1 MDSSDEIFEEI
12 ASEIIKEEVDATA
25 SEFDLTMEIEFHRMN
40 DVVIDVDI
48 DVKRLLVPLLL
59 IQRTILKNNEKEI
72 RLVAYGS
79 GQPKLEVKFSKRC
92 FHSIAH
98 CAQVIKLLLNY
109 YEEIAF
115 KGPDFNI
122 DLFSGRDILR
132 TGLYMFDERHKLTL
146 KNISHKK
153 KNFTMLSYEI
163 CKMLFDKKDY
173 EQKLSEHYQ
182 RDFEEFIF
190 RKAISKMLPFTRS
203 SEFIREEDND
213 ASWARNAYVYSLAKD
228 KYLSL
233 ERDDILHHSNI
244 MSSELQLLKRLKRE
258 NQFKS
263 RGFIYEEI
271 GMAQLLSKV
280 FFFKNDICIV
290 TCVWLHSKKTKK
302 NGKRS
307 NSEMGVQ

>member
-40 DVVIDVDI
+40 NVVIDV

-72 RLVAYGS
+72 RLLAYGS

-109 YEEIAF
+109 YEEILF

-190 RKAISKMLPFTRS
+190 RKAVSKVLPFSRNLD
-203 SEFIREEDND
+203 FIREEDND
-213 ASWARNAYVYSLAKD
+213 SSWSRNAYVYSLARD

-233 ERDDILHHSNI
+233 DRDDILHHSGI
-244 MSSELQLLKRLKRE
+244 SSSELMLLNRLKRE
-258 NQFKS
+258 NQFNS
-263 RGFIYEEI
+263 RGFIYEKEL
-271 GMAQLLSKV
+271 GMAQLLSKI

-290 TCVWLHSKKTKK
+290 TCVWLFTKKTKK
-302 NGKRS
+302 DGKRS
-307 NSEMGVQ
+307 NSEMGVR

>member
-1 MDSSDEIFEEI
+1 M
-12 ASEIIKEEVDATA
+12 T
-25 SEFDLTMEIEFHRMN
+25 
-40 DVVIDVDI
+40 
-48 DVKRLLVPLLL
+48 
-59 IQRTILKNNEKEI
+59 
-72 RLVAYGS
+72 
-79 GQPKLEVKFSKRC
+79 
-92 FHSIAH
+92 
-98 CAQVIKLLLNY
+98 
-109 YEEIAF
+109 
-115 KGPDFNI
+115 
-122 DLFSGRDILR
+122 
-132 TGLYMFDERHKLTL
+132 
-146 KNISHKK
+146 
-153 KNFTMLSYEI
+153 SYDI
-163 CKMLFDKKDY
+163 CKMLYDKKDY

-190 RKAISKMLPFTRS
+190 RKAISKVLPFTRS

-244 MSSELQLLKRLKRE
+244 MGSELQLLKRLKRD
-258 NQFKS
+258 NRFKS

-307 NSEMGVQ
+307 NSEMGAQ

>member
-12 ASEIIKEEVDATA
+12 ASEVVKQEVEVTD
-25 SEFDLTMEIEFHRMN
+25 FPLDLTMEIEFHRMK
-40 DVVIDVDI
+40 DVLEDGDAG
-48 DVKRLLVPLLL
+48 RLINPHIL
-59 IQRTILKNNEKEI
+59 IHRTILKDEHFEVRI
-72 RLVAYGS
+72 LAYGN
-79 GQPKLEVKFSKRC
+79 GQPKLEVKFSKKC

-98 CAQVIKLLLNY
+98 CAQFIRLMLNY
-109 YEEIAF
+109 YEEVAF
-115 KGPDFNI
+115 KMPDYNVDLNDKDGDFLKNI
-122 DLFSGRDILR
+122 
-132 TGLYMFDERHKLTL
+132 YMFDARHKLTL

-153 KNFTMLSYEI
+153 KNFTMTSYDI
-163 CKMLFDKKDY
+163 CKMLYDKKDY
-173 EQKLSEHYQ
+173 EKKLSEHYQ

-190 RKAISKMLPFTRS
+190 RKAISKVLPFTRS

-244 MSSELQLLKRLKRE
+244 MGIELQLLKRLKRD
-258 NQFKS
+258 NRFKS

-307 NSEMGVQ
+307 NSEMGSE

>member
-1 MDSSDEIFEEI
+1 MNSTDEIFDEI
-12 ASEIIKEEVDATA
+12 ASEVVNQEVEVTD
-25 SEFDLTMEIEFHRMN
+25 FPLDLTMEIQFRRIESVFQVE
-40 DVVIDVDI
+40 DVR
-48 DVKRLLVPLLL
+48 RLLYPLML
-59 IQRTILKNNEKEI
+59 IWRTILKDVNREVRMI
-72 RLVAYGS
+72 SYGNS
-79 GQPKLEVKFSKRC
+79 QPKLEVKFSKKC

-98 CAQVIKLLLNY
+98 CAQFIKLMLNY
-109 YEEIAF
+109 YEEVAF
-115 KGPDFNI
+115 KMPDYNVDLNGKDGDFLKNI
-122 DLFSGRDILR
+122 YI
-132 TGLYMFDERHKLTL
+132 FDERHKLTL

-153 KNFTMLSYEI
+153 KNFTMTSYDI
-163 CKMLFDKKDY
+163 CKMLYDKKDY

-190 RKAISKMLPFTRS
+190 RKAISKVLPFTRS

-244 MSSELQLLKRLKRE
+244 MGSELQLLKRLKRD
-258 NQFKS
+258 NRFKS

-307 NSEMGVQ
+307 NSEMGAQ